1 MLTKAVIGC
10 DGIHSKM
17 RELMLGADHPACN
30 PSYSHKYAIRG
41 LVPMDEARAA
51 LGVFKTSNRV
61 MHCGPGA
68 HALTFPVANNKILNV
83 VAFVT
88 DPEEWV
94 APDKRFVVPATKA
107 EATAAFSEF
116 SPVVQ
121 NLMDLLPENLEKW
134 AVFDT
139 HKQPVPSYINGRLC
153 LAGDAAHASSPH
165 HGAGAGCGIEDCLAL
180 AVLLQ
185 SVSAYPKN
193 RLSTAVRVAL
203 QVYNNVRYDRSQWI
217 MDTSRVIGEVYE
229 FQNPECLSNH
239 EKIAREIHD
248 RSHKIWDYDID
259 VMADDSLGQFRRK
272 IEDIPSPAA
281 SKTDLELD
289 TQLVTDSAV
298 SPYLDGFP
306 L

>member
-1 MLTKAVIGC
+1 
-10 DGIHSKM
+10 M
-17 RELMLGADHPACN
+17 RELVLGDDHPACN
-30 PSYSHKYAIRG
+30 PSYSHKYAIRS
-41 LVPMDEARAA
+41 LVPMDQARAA

-68 HALTFPVANNKILNV
+68 HALTFPVANNTILNV

-94 APDKRFVVPATKA
+94 APDQKFVVPAIKE
-107 EATAAFSEF
+107 EAARAFSTF
-116 SPVVQ
+116 SPIVRD
-121 NLMDLLPENLEKW
+121 LIDLLPENLDKW

-139 HKQPVPSYINGRLC
+139 YKQPVPSYINGRLC

-165 HGAGAGCGIEDCLAL
+165 HGAGAGSGIEDCLAL
-180 AVLLQ
+180 VALLQ
-185 SVSAYPKN
+185 QVSKHPKS

-217 MDTSRVIGEVYE
+217 MNTSRVIGEIYE
-229 FQNPECLSNH
+229 FQNPESLSNH
-239 EKIAREIHD
+239 EKIAHEIHD

-259 VMADDSLGQFRRK
+259 NMVDDSVRQFGTAMK
-272 IEDIPSPAA
+272 EIPSSVA
-281 SKTDLELD
+281 SKTDSELD
-289 TQLVTDSAV
+289 KPLVTDASV
-298 SPYLDGFP
+298 TNYLDGFP